1 MLCVDINVNYMLLT
15 ILYEL
20 LFAINDC
27 EISPLQLENVALR
40 MGNLQVINSSAVVSD
55 LRRVV

>member
-1 MLCVDINVNYMLLT
+1 MLSVDINVNYMLLT

-27 EISPLQLENVALR
+27 EISPFLLENVALR
-40 MGNLQVINSSAVVSD
+40 VGNLQVIKSSAVVSD
-55 LRRVV
+55 LCRVV